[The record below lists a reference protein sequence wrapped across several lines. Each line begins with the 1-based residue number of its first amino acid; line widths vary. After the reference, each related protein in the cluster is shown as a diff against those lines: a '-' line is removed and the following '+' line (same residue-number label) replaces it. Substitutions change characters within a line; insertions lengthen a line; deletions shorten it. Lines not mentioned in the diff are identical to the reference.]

1 MLRRK
6 HYDLLL
12 PTQCFWNA
20 TLRRLSQRIRRL
32 TSPSALRPNYYV
44 LCPSSDVIL
53 NPERSA
59 TPATVQV
66 KQTFAKGANKDPYCA
81 PWQETWLECTQPPSK
96 ERPKQR

>member
-1 MLRRK
+1 MIFSYQLSVSGMQPSGDYPNESEGWHHRQPC
-6 HYDLLL
+6 D
-12 PTQCFWNA
+12 PTIM
-20 TLRRLSQRIRRL
+20 S
-32 TSPSALRPNYYV
+32 SA
-44 LCPSSDVIL
+44 PSSDVIL

-66 KQTFAKGANKDPYCA
+66 KQTFTKGANKDPCCA